1 MSDYTQGAR
10 VYHDTAQSIPTG
22 TATAL
27 AFNST
32 RWDTDDIHDPVTN
45 NSRLTCKTAG
55 KYLIAA
61 AAAFVTEITTG
72 LRSIAIKLNGTT
84 NIILVSWNRNQNG
97 PTRMDCATIW
107 DMSVGD
113 YVEVIVEQTWGGD
126 LNIEANPNHSP
137 EFMMHRI
144 G

>member
-1 MSDYTQGAR
+1 MSDYGAR
-10 VYHDTAQSIPTG
+10 VYHDTAQSISPNTP
-22 TATAL
+22 TAL

-32 RWDTDDIHDPVTN
+32 RWDTDNIHDPVTN

-61 AAAFVTEITTG
+61 TAGFDIEITTG
-72 LRSIAIKLNGTT
+72 IRSIAIRLNGTT

-97 PTRMDCATIW
+97 PTWMDCATIW
-107 DMSVGD
+107 DMGVGD
-113 YVEVIVEQTWGGD
+113 YVEVVVEQGSSGS
-126 LNIEANPNHSP
+126 LNILAIASHTP
-137 EFMMHRI
+137 EFMTHRI